1 MSTPWGAWVGL
12 AAVVAALMTVDIRR
26 FHRNPGPVS
35 AREAAAWS
43 AVLVGVGL
51 AFAVPVAMA
60 LGAKAAQEYLGGYLI
75 EKALAIENVYAI
87 AAVVTAFS
95 IPAVAERRLLAWAI
109 AGAIGLRLAFLALGV
124 AAGDLRGLLPAFGAL
139 LVLGGVAMVLG
150 RVPHLDLRR
159 NPLVTAVL
167 GHLRSTPDYEG
178 AELVVQRGGRRV
190 ATPLLAAVIAVVT
203 VDVVFAASMPIILT
217 QTKSPYLVVASTVFA
232 LLGLRG
238 VYFILTRR
246 ARLDR
251 LKRGVGLILVVVGA
265 ELVSRSVFG
274 LGAKP
279 SLAIVPLILLATVVD
294 SLRARPP
301 EGELSGAAARS
312 TRSPSATI
320 PGGGEGDDPA
330 PTGSGCG
337 GRSAPG

>member
-12 AAVVAALMTVDIRR
+12 AAMVTALTTIDIQR
-26 FHRNPGPVS
+26 FHRRPEAVT

-51 AFAVPVAMA
+51 AFAVPVAMV

-75 EKALAIENVYAI
+75 EKSLAVENVYAI
-87 AAVVTAFS
+87 AAIATAFS
-95 IPAVAERRLLAWAI
+95 VPAVVERRLLAWAI

-124 AAGDLRGLLPAFGAL
+124 AAGDLRGLLPAFGFL
-139 LVLGGVAMVLG
+139 LVLGGVAMALG
-150 RVPHLDLRR
+150 RLPHLDVGR

-167 GHLRSTPDYEG
+167 GRLRSTPDYEG
-178 AELVVQRGGRRV
+178 AELVVERGGRKV
-190 ATPLLAAVIAVVT
+190 ATPLFAAVIAVVT

-238 VYFILTRR
+238 VYFILTQRG
-246 ARLDR
+246 RLDR

-274 LGAKP
+274 LDAKP

-294 SLRARPP
+294 SLQARPP
-301 EGELSGAAARS
+301 EGEVSDAAARS
-312 TRSPSATI
+312 VRSLSETI
-320 PGGGEGDDPA
+320 PAGGEADDPA
-330 PTGSGCG
+330 PTGSG
-337 GRSAPG
+337 SDDQPAPA